1 MGFAGTY
8 NKHYKTTEQLADRI
22 GIYLENKY
30 IVQGLQ
36 THSSDATFGL
46 NETADLTTEE
56 FLNMQGIEVPTDE
69 EDLEGQSGHWTP
81 SGESGMLGMAAPG
94 RHLQTQY
101 KDWRDTKFLGDVK
114 SQGGCGSCW
123 AFAATTVQE
132 TVQAIQDDAEP
143 VRLSE
148 QEGVDCDTRSHGCS
162 GGWMHYYWQM
172 SN

>member
-69 EDLEGQSGHWTP
+69 EDLEG
-81 SGESGMLGMAAPG
+81 
-94 RHLQTQY
+94 
-101 KDWRDTKFLGDVK
+101 
-114 SQGGCGSCW
+114 
-123 AFAATTVQE
+123 
-132 TVQAIQDDAEP
+132 
-143 VRLSE
+143 
-148 QEGVDCDTRSHGCS
+148 
-162 GGWMHYYWQM
+162 
-172 SN
+172 